1 MSNYLHEHSR
11 ESGKESRKTRGVK
24 RGRKGSERCNMHR
37 ETRKQPASSFFFLL
51 LLSLFFFFFSF
62 TSTSMRVFHS
72 FKFSYSKAS
81 RGKKKSRENPCQT
94 FWQIS
99 LLYFHTS
106 NFNSSNLNL
115 RYLFHFEKKKICNS
129 IWKRRKGNVR
139 RRVLSFPSKIDH
151 PAFSLLLFSP
161 PFVPSSHPRDIESR
175 FYGALARRGKARGVN
190 FYSRI

>member
-1 MSNYLHEHSR
+1 MQHASR
-11 ESGKESRKTRGVK
+11 NTQATGILLFF
-24 RGRKGSERCNMHR
+24 
-37 ETRKQPASSFFFLL
+37 SSSS
-51 LLSLFFFFFSF
+51 LSLFFSFFRLPPRPCAFSTRSNF
-62 TSTSMRVFHS
+62 PIQKLRVG
-72 FKFSYSKAS
+72 
-81 RGKKKSRENPCQT
+81 RKSRERT
-94 FWQIS
+94 LARRFDKFLSYIS
-99 LLYFHTS
+99 IRS